1 MSERPLKR
9 LQAKMSISREQA
21 AALLEPILRDAES
34 NKNQYTSDATSL
46 PAMERFLVAYGD
58 RFIQEVQDNL
68 DRLGKVDR
76 GGLSTSIEQ
85 GDVIQTGTKYEL
97 TIGYPRGSDASEY
110 YDYQNKGVKGLKS
123 GQPSNSPYQF
133 RKLSAPPVMVDALE
147 GWIKRNNIAARNEDQ
162 RTDLSALQTKRQ
174 SLQSPSP
181 TRGLAYAFALS
192 IKRKGLPYTGYFD
205 AAIRSVF
212 GSEFARSVSIVIGQD
227 MSLYIRNGNY

>member
-1 MSERPLKR
+1 
-9 LQAKMSISREQA
+9 MSISREQA

-34 NKNQYTSDATSL
+34 DKNQYTTDATSL
-46 PAMERFLVAYGD
+46 PAMERLLLSFGE
-58 RFIQEVQDNL
+58 RFIKEVQDNL
-68 DRLGKVDR
+68 DRLGKADT
-76 GGLSTSIEQ
+76 GALNTDITK
-85 GDVIQTGTKYEL
+85 GDVIRTGTKYEL
-97 TIGYPRGSDASEY
+97 KVGYPQGNKSSEY
-110 YDYQNKGVKGLKS
+110 FDFVNKGVKGLKS

-162 RTDLSALQTKRQ
+162 RTGLSALQTKRQ
-174 SLQSPSP
+174 SLQNLSP

-212 GSEFARSVSIVIGQD
+212 GSEFARSVSIVIGKD

>member
-1 MSERPLKR
+1 
-9 LQAKMSISREQA
+9 MSISRDQA
-21 AALLEPILRDAES
+21 AALTEPILLNAES
-34 NKNQYTSDATSL
+34 NKNQYTTDATSL
-46 PAMERFLVAYGD
+46 PAMERLLLAFGE
-58 RFIQEVQDNL
+58 RFIKEVQDNL
-68 DRLGKVDR
+68 DRLGKADT
-76 GGLSTSIEQ
+76 GALNTDIQQ
-85 GDVIQTGTKYEL
+85 GDIIRTGTKYEL
-97 TIGYPRGSDASEY
+97 SIGYKQGDKAATY
-110 YDYQNKGVKGLKS
+110 FDFVNKGVKGLKS

-162 RTDLSALQTKRQ
+162 RTGLSALQTKRQ
-174 SLQSPSP
+174 SLQTLSP

-212 GSEFARSVSIVIGQD
+212 GSEFARSVSIVIGKD

>member
-1 MSERPLKR
+1 
-9 LQAKMSISREQA
+9 MSISREQA

-34 NKNQYTSDATSL
+34 DKNQYTTDATSL
-46 PAMERFLVAYGD
+46 RSMERLLLAFGE
-58 RFIQEVQDNL
+58 RFIKEVQDNL
-68 DRLGKVDR
+68 DRLGKADT
-76 GGLSTSIEQ
+76 GALNTDITK
-85 GDVIQTGTKYEL
+85 GDVIRTGTKYEL
-97 TIGYPRGSDASEY
+97 KVGYPKGNKSSEY
-110 YDYQNKGVKGLKS
+110 FDFVNKGVKGLKS

-174 SLQSPSP
+174 SLQNLSP

-212 GSEFARSVSIVIGQD
+212 GSEFARSVSIVIGKD